1 MFGAGIFFFLG
12 GGGGGVLVFAPI
24 HISVIPVTPPGMG
37 IKQ

>member
-1 MFGAGIFFFLG
+1 MFGAGIFFFW
-12 GGGGGVLVFAPI
+12 GGGVLVFAPI